1 MAKGTLV
8 FEFET
13 LADLARQMRRVLI
26 DEVRAELDRT
36 MTIPGSVLSVVG
48 RPSQPQLGADAVDPA
63 KTDKVDPTVASAIS
77 EGMRQI
83 NRETAAAAA
92 AVDDMIAEA
101 EAPTALEVTLEN
113 LCTAS
118 YPELLAFCEHTP
130 AVGVDVSKCQ
140 AAFFRKLVEMKIK
153 AFLETK

>member
-13 LADLARQMRRVLI
+13 LADLANQMRRVLI
-26 DEVRAELDRT
+26 QEVRAELDRT

-63 KTDKVDPTVASAIS
+63 KTDKVDPTVALGIS

-83 NRETAAAAA
+83 NRETAATAA

-118 YPELLAFCEHTP
+118 YPELLAFCESTP

-140 AAFFRKLVEMKIK
+140 AVFFRKLVEMKIK

>member
-13 LADLARQMRRVLI
+13 LADLAHQMRRVLV
-26 DEVRAELDRT
+26 DELRAELDRT

-48 RPSQPQLGADAVDPA
+48 RPSQPKLGADTVDPA
-63 KTDKVDPTVASAIS
+63 KTDKVDPTAALGIS
-77 EGMRQI
+77 EGVRQI
-83 NRETAAAAA
+83 SRETAATAA

-118 YPELLAFCEHTP
+118 YPELLAFCESTP
-130 AVGVDVSKCQ
+130 AVGVD
-140 AAFFRKLVEMKIK
+140 IDK
-153 AFLETK
+153 AG